1 MKTLVRNYTFSPS
14 TRQIYLSGFGPLN
27 LNQILLVTNVS
38 NNSIIYNF
46 ADPTAGGYL
55 ISNVLYLSAN
65 TTSMGVNDY
74 LQIFLD
80 DLSVPSTDNT
90 LSSINILARTSNS
103 YLSNL
108 NSTISASMS
117 ALRTVPL
124 FVDFDSATVFGG
136 HYPVGGRYVDA
147 TSFAPITS
155 VWGVSALSGFD
166 AAFNIDMSTGGA
178 MMLQGDLDKDIDSVT
193 NFDVGYAS
201 VSNYLSAISLGGDIN
216 STGTQVLSE
225 NGNRIV
231 YFGQNLGIYPLLV
244 KQGLGCNA
252 SSFSFI
258 LFPGVYNF
266 DGRGEKISDDRYK
279 GDVSVNTL
287 VGLSAN
293 YIFWEGV

>member
-1 MKTLVRNYTFSPS
+1 LT
-14 TRQIYLSGFGPLN
+14 

-46 ADPTAGGYL
+46 ADPAAGGYL

-65 TTSMGVNDY
+65 TTSMADTDY

-80 DLSVPSTDNT
+80 DLLVPSTDNT
-90 LSSINILARTSNS
+90 LSSVNTTLGTSNS

-124 FVDFDSATVFGG
+124 FVNFDSATRFGG

-166 AAFNIDMSTGGA
+166 ASFNIDMTTGGA

-201 VSNYLSAISLGGDIN
+201 ISNYLSAVSLGGDFV
-216 STGTQVLSE
+216 STGTQVLSA
-225 NGNRIV
+225 NGNRITM
-231 YFGQNLGIYPLLV
+231 FIQNMGIIPLMV
-244 KQGLGCNA
+244 KYGLGCNMG
-252 SSFSFI
+252 SFSYI
-258 LFPGVYNF
+258 LYPGISIF
-266 DGRGEKISDDRYK
+266 DGRGEKLSDDRYK
-279 GDVSVNTL
+279 GDVSINTTT
-287 VGLSAN
+287 GLSAY
-293 YIFWEGV
+293 YIAWEGV